1 MTPTAERLHFPW
13 LALVAMLA
21 VQVLASMV
29 MSTAAVLSPVVA
41 PSLSLPPERVGIF
54 VAVAYLAA
62 MTAGLPTGQW
72 VARWGGVRVSQGSLL
87 ALGVGA
93 LLATVG
99 EAWALLPAALCIGFG
114 YGLAN
119 PTAAAVLARHV
130 PAQSSGLFFS
140 MKQAGVP
147 LGVAVA
153 GLCMPLGLGL
163 LGWQVS
169 VRVAALVCVG
179 VSFWLWTTL
188 SRLQP
193 PGEQQ
198 PAPSGMR
205 WWAPLQ
211 DLKHDR
217 AMRRLG
223 LVSLVYAM
231 SQQGFL
237 TFLVSLLHL
246 EGGLMLASAAAI
258 LAASQLAS
266 TAARVGFGH
275 LADRWM
281 PPFRLLGWLG
291 VFMSVGLVLLAWGG
305 LSGHVMIS
313 AVSALLCGTF
323 VMGWN
328 GVFFAALVRSVP
340 RERLAN
346 AAGATQFL
354 TFTGAMMGPFLISQW
369 VAAGGSFSQGL
380 QALSLIPA
388 VVGLLLL
395 RQTATAAA
403 AD

>member
-1 MTPTAERLHFPW
+1 VTSLVGRSHHPW

-21 VQVLASMV
+21 VQMLASMI
-29 MSTAAVLSPVVA
+29 MSTAAVLSPAVA
-41 PSLSLPPERVGIF
+41 PLLSLPPERVGLF

-62 MTAGLPTGQW
+62 MTAGLPTGRW
-72 VARWGGVRVSQGSLL
+72 VARWGGVRVSQASLLSL
-87 ALGVGA
+87 ALGAMLASVGDVRT
-93 LLATVG
+93 LV
-99 EAWALLPAALCIGFG
+99 PAALCIGFG
-114 YGLAN
+114 YGLSN
-119 PTAAAVLARHV
+119 PSAAAVLARHV

-153 GLCMPLGLGL
+153 GLAMPLGLGMV
-163 LGWQVS
+163 GWQVS
-169 VRVAALVCVG
+169 VRTGALVCALA
-179 VSFWLWTTL
+179 SLWLWTTV

-198 PAPSGMR
+198 SMSMTGP
-205 WWAPLQ
+205 WWSPLL
-211 DLKHDR
+211 DLREDPDL
-217 AMRRLG
+217 RRLG
-223 LVSLVYAM
+223 AVSLVYAM

-246 EGGLMLASAAAI
+246 QGGLSLASAAAI

-281 PPFRLLGWLG
+281 PPLRLLAWLG
-291 VFMSVGLVLLAWGG
+291 LVMSAGMVLLAWVG
-305 LSGHVMIS
+305 LSG
-313 AVSALLCGTF
+313 AVWPSALAALFCGTF

-340 RERLAN
+340 RQRLAN

-354 TFTGAMMGPFLISQW
+354 TFTGAMLGPFRVSQW

-380 QALSLIPA
+380 QGLALVPA
-388 VVGLLLL
+388 LVGAWLMRLTIKA
-395 RQTATAAA
+395 RSQV
-403 AD
+403 

>member
-1 MTPTAERLHFPW
+1 LNFPW
-13 LALVAMLA
+13 LALVAMLV
-21 VQVLASMV
+21 VQMLASMV
-29 MSTAAVLSPVVA
+29 MSTAAVLSPAVA
-41 PSLSLPPERVGIF
+41 PSLSLPPERVGVF

-62 MTAGLPTGQW
+62 MTAGLPTGMW

-87 ALGVGA
+87 GLATGA
-93 LLATVG
+93 LLAAVG
-99 EAWALLPAALCIGFG
+99 ETWTLLPAALCIGFG
-114 YGLAN
+114 YGLSN
-119 PTAAAVLARHV
+119 PSAAAVLARHV

-153 GLCMPLGLGL
+153 GLCMPLGLSL
-163 LGWQVS
+163 VGWQVS
-169 VRVAALVCVG
+169 VRIAALGCG
-179 VSFWLWTTL
+179 LMCLWLWTTVPK
-188 SRLQP
+188 LQP
-193 PGEQQ
+193 VGERQAL
-198 PAPSGMR
+198 PAGVR
-205 WWAPLQ
+205 WWAPLR
-211 DLKHDR
+211 DLVDDP
-217 AMRRLG
+217 ALRRLG
-223 LVSLVYAM
+223 GVSLVYAM

-246 EGGLMLASAAAI
+246 EGGLVLASAAAI

-291 VFMSVGLVLLAWGG
+291 VTMSAGLVLLAWVG
-305 LSGHVMIS
+305 LSGHVVAS
-313 AVSALLCGTF
+313 ALAALLCGTF

-369 VAAGGSFSQGL
+369 VAAGGTFSQGL
-380 QALSLIPA
+380 QAMALVPA
-388 VVGLLLL
+388 IVGLLLL
-395 RQTATAAA
+395 RQTAREATRR
-403 AD
+403 